1 LLKGH
6 YPTKVRVSE
15 AQFADLKIV
24 HRKICP
30 SGTTLFT
37 GGKQKHPLHELIL
50 LQLQTGSSEHSP
62 SLSTLRECPLFQGKV
77 SAKALTLAD
86 ATVVVPIDFLRLPL
100 IALVGYLVYGETL
113 DPYGLLGAM
122 LMLVGN
128 LVNIRAE
135 HRKKHLV

>member
-1 LLKGH
+1 LALGLTRQ
-6 YPTKVRVSE
+6 PVTAATLWMV
-15 AQFADLKIV
+15 
-24 HRKICP
+24 
-30 SGTTLFT
+30 GTLTAHF
-37 GGKQKHPLHELIL
+37 
-50 LQLQTGSSEHSP
+50 
-62 SLSTLRECPLFQGKV
+62 CM
-77 SAKALTLAD
+77 AKALTLAD